1 MTLPLRPLRRH
12 RDPPPD
18 PRLAVPGRPPVP
30 FHEPTP
36 YEYKLAATLEE
47 VFTHEGHELTDVVRG
62 LNARKVHTPDGAPW
76 TEESF
81 RAEMNRLGA

>member
-1 MTLPLRPLRRH
+1 MNDTWPYLDIHQSRT
-12 RDPPPD
+12 
-18 PRLAVPGRPPVP
+18 
-30 FHEPTP
+30 HEPTP

-47 VFTHEGHELTDVVRG
+47 VFTREGHELTDVVRG
-62 LNARKVHTPDGAPW
+62 LNARQVHAADGTPW

>member
-1 MTLPLRPLRRH
+1 MTDTWPYLDVHQSRT
-12 RDPPPD
+12 
-18 PRLAVPGRPPVP
+18 
-30 FHEPTP
+30 HEPTP
-36 YEYKLAATLEE
+36 YEYRLAATLEE

-62 LNARKVHTPDGAPW
+62 LNARKVHTADSTPW

>member
-1 MTLPLRPLRRH
+1 VTDTWPYLDVHQSRT
-12 RDPPPD
+12 
-18 PRLAVPGRPPVP
+18 
-30 FHEPTP
+30 HEPTP

-47 VFTHEGHELTDVVRG
+47 VYTREGHGLADVVRG
-62 LNARKVHTPDGAPW
+62 LNARQVHAADGSPW

>member
-1 MTLPLRPLRRH
+1 MTDTWPYLDVHQSRTR
-12 RDPPPD
+12 
-18 PRLAVPGRPPVP
+18 
-30 FHEPTP
+30 EPTP

-47 VFTHEGHELTDVVRG
+47 VFTQDGHGLSDVVRG
-62 LNARKVHTPDGAPW
+62 LNARKVHTADGAPW